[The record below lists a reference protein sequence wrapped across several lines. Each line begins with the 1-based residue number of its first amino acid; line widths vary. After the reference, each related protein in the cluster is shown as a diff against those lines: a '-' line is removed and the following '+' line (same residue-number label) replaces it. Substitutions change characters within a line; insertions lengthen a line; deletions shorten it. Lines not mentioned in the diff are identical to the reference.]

1 MKKRDAYATR
11 FPHTCTVYGVMEE
24 TPFSEG
30 VTHIFYQG
38 QCHMYGSSTLRT
50 FKQSGVIKGEYAIDI
65 PKLVKGVNSGDLI
78 DVTDYNGTFTACV
91 VTNSM
96 PVVYGKHEGTTIYF
110 NLPKN

>member
-1 MKKRDAYATR
+1 MKKHDAYQTR
-11 FPHTCTVYGVMEE
+11 FPHTCMVYGVTGE
-24 TPFSEG
+24 TPFGEG

-38 QCHMYGSSTLRT
+38 ECHMYGSSTLRT
-50 FKQSGVIKGEYAIDI
+50 FKQQGVIKGEYAVDI

-78 DVTDYNGTFTACV
+78 DVTDYNGSFVGCV

>member
-1 MKKRDAYATR
+1 MKKYDAYANR
-11 FPHTCTVYGVMEE
+11 FPHTCKVYMITGA
-24 TPFSEG
+24 TPFDDGTE
-30 VTHIFYQG
+30 TIFYEG
-38 QCHMYGSSTLRT
+38 ECNMYGSSTLRT
-50 FKQSGVIKGEYAIDI
+50 FKQQGVIKGEYAIDI

-78 DVTDYNGTFTACV
+78 DVTDYNGTFRNCI

>member
-1 MKKRDAYATR
+1 MKKHEAYATR
-11 FPHTCTVYGVMEE
+11 FPHTCKVYRVSGE
-24 TPFSEG
+24 TPFGEG
-30 VTHIFYQG
+30 VSSIFYEG
-38 QCHMYGSSTLRT
+38 ECHMYGSSTLRT
-50 FKQSGVIKGEYAIDI
+50 FKLQGVIKGEYAIDI

-96 PVVYGKHEGTTIYF
+96 PVVYGKNEGTTIYF

>member
-1 MKKRDAYATR
+1 MKKHDAYATR
-11 FPHTCTVYGVMEE
+11 FPHTCTVYGVTEE
-24 TPFSEG
+24 TPFGEG

-50 FKQSGVIKGEYAIDI
+50 FKQSWVIKGEYAIDI

-91 VTNSM
+91 VTKSM

>member
-1 MKKRDAYATR
+1 MKKHDAYATR
-11 FPHTCTVYGVMEE
+11 FPHTCKLYRISEE
-24 TPFSEG
+24 TPFEDG
-30 VTHIFYQG
+30 VETIFYEGECQ
-38 QCHMYGSSTLRT
+38 MYGSSTLRT
-50 FKQSGVIKGEYAIDI
+50 FKQQGVIKGEYAIDI

-78 DVTDYNGTFTACV
+78 DVTDYNGTFIACV

>member
-1 MKKRDAYATR
+1 MTNNAYKNR
-11 FPHTCTVYGVMEE
+11 FPHTCKVYRIEEE
-24 TPFSEG
+24 TPFNDGVESIFYEG
-30 VTHIFYQG
+30 V
-38 QCHMYGSSTLRT
+38 CNMYGSSTLRT

-65 PKLVKGVNSGDLI
+65 PFLVKGVNSGDLI

-96 PVVYGKHEGTTIYF
+96 PVVYGKYEGTTIYF

>member
-1 MKKRDAYATR
+1 MKKHNSYATR
-11 FPHTCTVYGVMEE
+11 FPHTCIVYKVTEE
-24 TPFSEG
+24 TPFGDG
-30 VTHIFYQG
+30 VQSIFYQG
-38 QCHMYGSSTLRT
+38 ECHMYGSSTLRT
-50 FKQSGVIKGEYAIDI
+50 FKQSGVIKGEYAVDI

-78 DVTDYNGTFTACV
+78 DVTDYNGSFTACV

>member
-1 MKKRDAYATR
+1 MKKHDAYKTR
-11 FPHTCTVYGVMEE
+11 FPHTCIVYGITEE
-24 TPFSEG
+24 TPFGDG
-30 VTHIFYQG
+30 VEHIFYQG
-38 QCHMYGSSTLRT
+38 ECNMYGSTSLRT

-96 PVVYGKHEGTTIYF
+96 PVVYGKYEGTTIYF